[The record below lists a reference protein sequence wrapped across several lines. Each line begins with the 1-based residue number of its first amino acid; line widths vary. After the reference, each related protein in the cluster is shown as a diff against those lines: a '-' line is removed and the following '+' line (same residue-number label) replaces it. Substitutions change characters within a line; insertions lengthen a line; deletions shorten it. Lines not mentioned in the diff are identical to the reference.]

1 MGDGVAR
8 QRDDDFQ
15 LLGGRCENELV
26 DLLALVSIKRHWE
39 AVRALD
45 EHRVELLERQQNLFL
60 QYPLEFQLLKLD
72 TGVSINI
79 VSDWQMIQFAAVLQS
94 ITVPIKH

>member
-1 MGDGVAR
+1 M
-8 QRDDDFQ
+8 
-15 LLGGRCENELV
+15 LGGRREDKLV
-26 DLLALVSIKRHWE
+26 DFLALVSIKRHWE

-45 EHRVELLERQQNLFL
+45 KHRMKLLESQQNFFL

-72 TGVSINI
+72 IGVSINI